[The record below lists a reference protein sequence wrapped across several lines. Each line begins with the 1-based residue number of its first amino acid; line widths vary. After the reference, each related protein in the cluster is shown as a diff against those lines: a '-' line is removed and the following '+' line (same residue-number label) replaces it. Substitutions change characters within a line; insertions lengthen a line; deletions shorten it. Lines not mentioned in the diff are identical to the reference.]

1 METDK
6 NRLKGPQQVL
16 NSRGN
21 INAKKRATYDEIT
34 DIKFKNEKHEKD
46 RRDLDEYQRQQR
58 FSTLQTEAIE
68 SSKQNAALEMKWA
81 ALKEIDEYESLYKEI
96 VEQKESFQRI
106 LDSKNGL
113 ISLFKDDLRKKDDDY
128 RRILKEQCED
138 VDTIIHKMRQQFY
151 KLRDMNLN
159 ELNEIEHK
167 FDQDRGDLLRSNK
180 AEIDKKSNRHA
191 ELEKKIVE
199 DREATEKRNQDEI
212 EKLRI
217 DYAKSYADKKI
228 SMETEIQNL
237 EKCLEDMKALYL
249 LNTEKLDYNFKV
261 LKEKDEENTILT
273 NILKNKKRNYSNR
286 LTKARNDY
294 KEIDRKFKQENKNL
308 TDEYKR
314 ITRQFKELQNKFK
327 HFEKADKD
335 RYEEIKK
342 MNEAEIQELKERII
356 KCDKTVHIQQLGMQ
370 WSPPNLEEIQESNE
384 DHSLSNSLKKDA
396 TKEDFQFTIPPLD
409 MEVIT
414 EILLIET
421 DFLLDEK
428 TRERIKELQIYEDD
442 PEDVQNEKAEVA
454 RRIKLETLKKTLEL
468 ESLQQMNLLYETLY
482 TNVRTLRKNKVLDDN
497 AEAEED
503 EGAEE
508 AEEEEYEDDEGE
520 IEYDPDAVIE
530 ALTKFMEGKQGQKDD
545 QDYSPRRKAIA
556 QSIERERK
564 EKDAKEEKVVWE
576 KLIQV
581 LPDHTFRIWGVLDKS
596 LSKYHDL
603 LLDRQKLIEQ
613 TGELHNQNEELK
625 NLLNQYFQ
633 INHELII
640 PPTKMIQLEASQS
653 VGQ

>member
-6 NRLKGPQQVL
+6 NRLKGPSQVL

-46 RRDLDEYQRQQR
+46 RRDLDEYQRQTR
-58 FSTLQTEAIE
+58 FTTLQNEAIE

-96 VEQKESFQRI
+96 VDQKDSFQRI
-106 LDSKNGL
+106 LDSKNAL
-113 ISLFKDDLRKKDDDY
+113 IALFKDDLRKKDDDY
-128 RRILKEQCED
+128 RRILKEENED
-138 VDTIIHKMRQQFY
+138 IDSIIHKMRQQFY
-151 KLRDMNLN
+151 KLRDMHLN

-167 FDQDRGDLLRSNK
+167 FDQDRGDLLRGNK
-180 AEIDKKSNRHA
+180 GEIDKKSNRHA

-199 DREATEKRNQDEI
+199 DREATEKRNMDEI

-217 DYAKSYADKKI
+217 EYAKSYADRKI

-294 KEIDRKFKQENKNL
+294 KEIDRKFKQENKAL

-342 MNEAEIQELKERII
+342 MNEAEIQELKEKLV

-370 WSPPNLEEIQESNE
+370 WSPPNLERIEESKE
-384 DHSLSNSLKKDA
+384 DQSLTGSLRKDA
-396 TKEDFQFTIPPLD
+396 TRGDEDFQFTIPPLD
-409 MEVIT
+409 MEIIT

-428 TRERIKELQIYEDD
+428 TRERIRELQIFEDD
-442 PEDVQNEKAEVA
+442 PEDVQQEKAETA
-454 RRIKLETLKKTLEL
+454 RRIKIETLKKTLEL
-468 ESLQQMNLLYETLY
+468 DSLQQMNLLYETLY
-482 TNVRTLRKNKVLDDN
+482 SNIRSLRKNKVLEDN
-497 AEAEED
+497 NEEE

-508 AEEEEYEDDEGE
+508 AEEEENEDDDGE

-530 ALTKFMEGKQGQKDD
+530 ALTKFMEGKQGQKDQSD
-545 QDYSPRRKAIA
+545 LSPTRKAIA
-556 QSIERERK
+556 KTIERERK
-564 EKDAKEEKVVWE
+564 EKDAKEEKFVWE
-576 KLIQV
+576 KLTQV
-581 LPDHTFRIWGVLDKS
+581 LPDHTFRIWRVLDKS

-653 VGQ
+653 VSQ

>member
-1 METDK
+1 M
-6 NRLKGPQQVL
+6 LKDQG
-16 NSRGN
+16 
-21 INAKKRATYDEIT
+21 
-34 DIKFKNEKHEKD
+34 
-46 RRDLDEYQRQQR
+46 
-58 FSTLQTEAIE
+58 
-68 SSKQNAALEMKWA
+68 
-81 ALKEIDEYESLYKEI
+81 
-96 VEQKESFQRI
+96 
-106 LDSKNGL
+106 
-113 ISLFKDDLRKKDDDY
+113 
-128 RRILKEQCED
+128 ED
-138 VDTIIHKMRQQFY
+138 VELTIHNMRQQFY
-151 KLRDMNLN
+151 QLRDMYLG
-159 ELNEIEHK
+159 ELNEVEGK
-167 FDQDRGDLLRSNK
+167 YDQDRGDLLRNNK
-180 AEIDKKSNRHA
+180 GEIDKKSNRHA

-199 DREATEKRNQDEI
+199 DREATEKRNMDEI

-294 KEIDRKFKQENKNL
+294 KEIDRKFKHENKSL
-308 TDEYKR
+308 TEEYKR

-342 MNEAEIQELKERII
+342 MNEAEIHELKEKIV

-370 WSPPNLEEIQESNE
+370 WTPPSLLEQVVESREEN
-384 DHSLSNSLKKDA
+384 SLSGSIKKE
-396 TKEDFQFTIPPLD
+396 TKITEDFQFSIPPID
-409 MEVIT
+409 MEIIT
-414 EILLIET
+414 EILLMET

-428 TRERIKELQIYEDD
+428 TRERIRELQIYEDD
-442 PEDVQNEKAEVA
+442 PEDVQGEKAEIA
-454 RRIKLETLKKTLEL
+454 RRIKIETLKKTLEL
-468 ESLQQMNLLYETLY
+468 ESLEQMNSLYETLY
-482 TNVRTLRKNKVLDDN
+482 TNIRKLRKNKVLEN
-497 AEAEED
+497 EEGEEEAEE
-503 EGAEE
+503 AEE
-508 AEEEEYEDDEGE
+508 AEEEYDDEDGE
-520 IEYDPDAVIE
+520 IEYDPDAVID
-530 ALTKFMEGKQGQKDD
+530 ALTKFMEAKQGNKDD
-545 QDYSPRRKAIA
+545 ADLSPTRAAIA
-556 QSIERERK
+556 RTAERERK
-564 EKDAKEEKVVWE
+564 EKDAKEEKVIWE
-576 KLIQV
+576 KLTHV

-603 LLDRQKLIEQ
+603 LLERQKLIEQ
-613 TGELHNQNEELK
+613 TGDLHNQNEELK

-653 VGQ
+653 LGQ